1 MRQLERESGASF
13 DVRSLANGE
22 ELYQTLL
29 RDAEITEGEHWNPI
43 DDARA
48 AALEE
53 AVNGTA
59 KMG

>member
-1 MRQLERESGASF
+1 M
-13 DVRSLANGE
+13 RSLANGE

-48 AALEE
+48 AALDE
-53 AVNGTA
+53 AVNDTG